1 MSWLE
6 QKRIN
11 LLERTLA
18 GVSRAGLR
26 LGRTSAEP
34 AHLVT
39 GIEGEDAAFF
49 HLRRKGYTVVARR
62 WSSGYQRGD
71 LDLVAWQG
79 PMLCFIEVKT
89 RTAHDLAAAEV
100 TVDSNKRHTLRK
112 LARAYIRQLPMKT
125 SPPARFDIL
134 SVYIIP
140 GKEKEFVHFEAAFG
154 WSEQEDY
161 ELR

>member
-6 QKRIN
+6 QKRID
-11 LLERTLA
+11 LLERTLTA
-18 GVSRAGLR
+18 VNHAARRWGHL
-26 LGRTSAEP
+26 SAHP
-34 AHLVT
+34 AHLAT
-39 GIEGEDAAFF
+39 GIKGEDAAFF

-71 LDLVAWQG
+71 LDLIAWQG

-100 TVDSNKRHTLRK
+100 TVDSDKRRTLRK
-112 LARAYIRQLPMKT
+112 LARAYIRQLPMKA

-134 SVYIIP
+134 SVYLIP
-140 GKEKEFVHFEAAFG
+140 GKKKEFVHFEAAFG
-154 WSEQEDY
+154 WSQREDY
-161 ELR
+161 ELL